1 MKTPLT
7 LKEVRKGVLGWT
19 QEQLACELGLTRR
32 TIVRYES
39 DGAPVRVLKAVSH
52 ILKSNQ
58 RKPPK
63 HQPLQTSQA

>member
-7 LKEVRKGVLGWT
+7 LKEVRKSMLGWT

-32 TIVRYES
+32 TIIRYET
-39 DGAPVRVLKAVSH
+39 DGAPVWALKAVSH

-58 RKPPK
+58 RKVK
-63 HQPLQTSQA
+63 RQSLQTSQA

>member
-7 LKEVRKGVLGWT
+7 LKEVRKGMLGWT

-32 TIVRYES
+32 TIVRYET

-52 ILKSNQ
+52 ILKHSKKARYDN
-58 RKPPK
+58 RK
-63 HQPLQTSQA
+63 TAI

>member
-7 LKEVRKGVLGWT
+7 LKEVRKGMLGWT

-32 TIVRYES
+32 TIVRYEA

-52 ILKSNQ
+52 ILKANQ
-58 RKPPK
+58 RKTPK
-63 HQPLQTSQA
+63 RQPLQTLQA

>member
-7 LKEVRKGVLGWT
+7 LKEVRKGMLGWT

-32 TIVRYES
+32 TIVRYET

-58 RKPPK
+58 RKVK
-63 HQPLQTSQA
+63 HQPRSTSPT